1 MRVTDLDWHPGHD
14 AVVTICLPGED
25 GKVRVPPERHH
36 LVLLHAHAEGV
47 EDPYRGV
54 PHQLGGDMTERTV
67 EKGVP
72 EGVVDQIWPQAEQRI
87 TVEYWRSVV
96 ASHITVQRPVN
107 RDVVTGL
114 GQGLH
119 DVGRHDVPEHQNPLL
134 SELLLLLLGE
144 DDGVGWGVRGGWV
157 GRADLVVGEREG
169 ETPEERSEQDR
180 EGQQE
185 EKGQQGNTA
194 RSRHFSHW
202 RSALTGTFRYL
213 VMRNTN

>member
-1 MRVTDLDWHPGHD
+1 M
-14 AVVTICLPGED
+14 
-25 GKVRVPPERHH
+25 
-36 LVLLHAHAEGV
+36 
-47 EDPYRGV
+47 
-54 PHQLGGDMTERTV
+54 
-67 EKGVP
+67 
-72 EGVVDQIWPQAEQRI
+72 DQIWPQAEQRI

-144 DDGVGWGVRGGWV
+144 DDGGWRGVRGGGV

-169 ETPEERSEQDR
+169 EAPEERSEQDR

-185 EKGQQGNTA
+185 EQGQQGDRAAT
-194 RSRHFSHW
+194 SRHFSHW
-202 RSALTGTFRYL
+202 QSALTGTFRYL